1 MCSNVGTK
9 HAVDENMK
17 KLHHWMEYN
26 IEPVVRQTPFQSR
39 KFIMKLSRLL
49 IAILLSSSV
58 SAMAGDKVVTVRSIS
73 EAGVGKIIGII
84 KLSDSDQGLVITP
97 DLAELPPGERG
108 FHIHENP
115 SCETLEKD
123 GRLVA
128 GLGAGG
134 HYDPSHSG
142 KHAGPTGD
150 GHDGDLPALVV
161 AEDGTATQTVIAP
174 KLKISDVIDR
184 AVIIHAG
191 SDNYSD
197 TPKPLGGGGSRIACG
212 IIE

>member
-1 MCSNVGTK
+1 MQFT
-9 HAVDENMK
+9 
-17 KLHHWMEYN
+17 LMEYN
-26 IEPVVRQTPFQSR
+26 GKFVVTEACVSSKTRTLT
-39 KFIMKLSRLL
+39 MKLTSLL
-49 IAILLSSSV
+49 IATLMLGSLP
-58 SAMAGDKVVTVRSIS
+58 AMAAEKVVTVRAVS

-84 KLSDSDQGLVITP
+84 KLTDSEQGLVITP
-97 DLAELPPGERG
+97 DLAGLPPGERG

-115 SCETLEKD
+115 SCATLEQD
-123 GRLVA
+123 GKKVA

-142 KHAGPTGD
+142 KHQGPIGAG
-150 GHDGDLPALVV
+150 HSGDLPALLV
-161 AEDGTATQTVIAP
+161 AADGTANQAATAP
-174 KLKISDVIDR
+174 RLRIVDVVNR

-197 TPKPLGGGGSRIACG
+197 VPKPLGGGGARIACG

>member
-1 MCSNVGTK
+1 
-9 HAVDENMK
+9 MK
-17 KLHHWMEYN
+17 F
-26 IEPVVRQTPFQSR
+26 T
-39 KFIMKLSRLL
+39 RLL
-49 IAILLSSSV
+49 IATLLLSSLP
-58 SAMAGDKVVTVRSIS
+58 ATAAEKVVAVRAIS

-84 KLSDSDQGLVITP
+84 KLTDSEQGLLITP

-115 SCETLEKD
+115 SCATLEKD
-123 GRLVA
+123 GKKVA

-134 HYDPSHSG
+134 HYDPAHSG
-142 KHAGPTGD
+142 KHEGPIGAG
-150 GHDGDLPALVV
+150 HSGDLPALVV
-161 AEDGTATQTVIAP
+161 AADGTASKAVIAP
-174 KLKISDVIDR
+174 RLRIIDVVDR

-197 TPKPLGGGGSRIACG
+197 DPKPLGGGGARVACG

>member
-1 MCSNVGTK
+1 
-9 HAVDENMK
+9 MK
-17 KLHHWMEYN
+17 
-26 IEPVVRQTPFQSR
+26 P
-39 KFIMKLSRLL
+39 SRLL
-49 IAILLSSSV
+49 IAVFLLSSLPV
-58 SAMAGDKVVTVRSIS
+58 MAADKIVAMRAIG

-84 KLSDSDQGLVITP
+84 KLADSEQGLIISP

-115 SCETLEKD
+115 SCATLEKD
-123 GRLVA
+123 GKKVA

-134 HYDPSHSG
+134 HYDPAHSG

-150 GHDGDLPALVV
+150 GHSGDLPALIV
-161 AEDGTATQTVIAP
+161 ADDGTATLSVVAP
-174 KLKISDVIDR
+174 KLKVADVLER
-184 AVIIHAG
+184 AIIIHAG

-197 TPKPLGGGGSRIACG
+197 DPKPLGGGGARIACG

>member
-1 MCSNVGTK
+1 MT
-9 HAVDENMK
+9 MQFT
-17 KLHHWMEYN
+17 LMEYN
-26 IEPVVRQTPFQSR
+26 DIFVVTSLCFFITRTLTM
-39 KFIMKLSRLL
+39 KFTRLL
-49 IAILLSSSV
+49 ITAIMLGSLPV
-58 SAMAGDKVVTVRSIS
+58 MASEKVVTVRTIS
-73 EAGVGKIIGII
+73 EAGAGKIIGII
-84 KLSDSDQGLVITP
+84 KLADSEQGLVVTP

-115 SCETLEKD
+115 SCATLEKD
-123 GRLVA
+123 GKKVA

-142 KHAGPTGD
+142 MHQGPIGAG
-150 GHDGDLPALVV
+150 HSGDLPALLV
-161 AEDGTATQTVIAP
+161 AADGTATQAVIAP
-174 KLKISDVIDR
+174 RLRIVDIAER

-197 TPKPLGGGGSRIACG
+197 DPKPLGGGGARIACG